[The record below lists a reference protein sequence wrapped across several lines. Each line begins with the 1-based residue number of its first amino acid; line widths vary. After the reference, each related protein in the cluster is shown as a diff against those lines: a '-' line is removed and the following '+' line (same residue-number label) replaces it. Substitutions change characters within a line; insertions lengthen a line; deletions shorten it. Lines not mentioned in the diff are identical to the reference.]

1 MITSKESKMGDRF
14 LIVFCALVIFICLLP
29 ILHIAMRSLS
39 STEALIRNEV
49 TLWPIG
55 FNLEAYKYVLNDGK
69 FTWALVWTALLT
81 VIGTGVSLTMTTMCA
96 YPLTYDNLKGRK
108 FFNTVIIFTMY
119 FSAGTIPMYL
129 LIKDL
134 GMLDKPVVLIIPYC
148 LSVFNMII
156 MRSFLNSI
164 PDSMRESAEID
175 GAGPIRI
182 LVSIY
187 LPLSTPVLATLAL
200 FYAVG
205 RWNGFSDALMYVN
218 TKAYFP
224 IQLLLYNLINAI
236 SNIDVVAQEGGSL
249 PGLTESLK
257 AAAIMFAT
265 IPILCIYPF
274 LQRYFIA
281 GATLGAE
288 KG

>member
-1 MITSKESKMGDRF
+1 M
-14 LIVFCALVIFICLLP
+14 
-29 ILHIAMRSLS
+29 
-39 STEALIRNEV
+39 
-49 TLWPIG
+49 
-55 FNLEAYKYVLNDGK
+55 
-69 FTWALVWTALLT
+69 
-81 VIGTGVSLTMTTMCA
+81 
-96 YPLTYDNLKGRK
+96 
-108 FFNTVIIFTMY
+108 
-119 FSAGTIPMYL
+119 
-129 LIKDL
+129 
-134 GMLDKPVVLIIPYC
+134 
-148 LSVFNMII
+148 
-156 MRSFLNSI
+156 
-164 PDSMRESAEID
+164 
-175 GAGPIRI
+175 
-182 LVSIY
+182 
-187 LPLSTPVLATLAL
+187 PVLATLAL

-205 RWNGFSDALMYVN
+205 RWNGFTDALMYVN